1 LVAVGIGVEVL
12 VAVAEGVSVGLGIKA
27 WQAGRSKSIS
37 RNRSKLKGFFIA
49 KNPRG

>member
-1 LVAVGIGVEVL
+1 MAVGIGVKVL

-27 WQAGRSKSIS
+27 WQPGRSRSVS
-37 RNRSKLKGFFIA
+37 RNRSKVVGFFIA